1 MAKPELILTY
11 GKTGGEIKL
20 CLGDAI
26 LTLNFFFLKN
36 LDFLQPFNPSS
47 QPHYQLINDAIF
59 FRKNLL
65 VYLEMP
71 TEIMR
76 CTNNKKLISGTVT
89 S

>member
-11 GKTGGEIKL
+11 EKTDSEIKV
-20 CLGDAI
+20 CLGDES
-26 LTLNFFFLKN
+26 LTLNFFFLKSW
-36 LDFLQPFNPSS
+36 FLQPFNPSS